1 LNKELINIKET
12 NKKYQ
17 KVLVCPLDWG
27 LGHATRC
34 IPIIQTLIDAGA
46 DVYIAGDGESMKL
59 LADEFPAVRQLFLKG
74 YRIRFSRRWSVGT
87 YLLYNLPRLTLRI
100 FKEHFELND
109 LIKSH
114 GFDIVISDNR
124 YGLWSKKAFSVFITH
139 QLNIIPPS
147 SFKCTMSVLRF
158 ITRFFIKKYS
168 ACWIPDVEESPGL
181 SGNLSHRHP
190 IPPNVKYVGVIS
202 RITCGDDVKDRTD
215 TYSLVAVLSGPEP
228 HRTAFEK
235 ILRQQLPL
243 LQEKSLLIR
252 GITGTDNSEAVTGNL
267 TIIDYAGSETL
278 SSLYKSA
285 GVIICRGGYS
295 TLMDLSVNG
304 NKVICVPT
312 PGQTEQEYLS
322 QLMASRGYAVYSSQK
337 EFNAAECLMKVD
349 KTTGIPQ
356 LTRTKLTQVINELL
370 KHA

>member
-1 LNKELINIKET
+1 MNKELINIKET

-124 YGLWSKKAFSVFITH
+124 YG
-139 QLNIIPPS
+139 
-147 SFKCTMSVLRF
+147 
-158 ITRFFIKKYS
+158 Y
-168 ACWIPDVEESPGL
+168 
-181 SGNLSHRHP
+181 
-190 IPPNVKYVGVIS
+190 
-202 RITCGDDVKDRTD
+202 
-215 TYSLVAVLSGPEP
+215 
-228 HRTAFEK
+228 
-235 ILRQQLPL
+235 
-243 LQEKSLLIR
+243 
-252 GITGTDNSEAVTGNL
+252 
-267 TIIDYAGSETL
+267 
-278 SSLYKSA
+278 
-285 GVIICRGGYS
+285 
-295 TLMDLSVNG
+295 
-304 NKVICVPT
+304 
-312 PGQTEQEYLS
+312 
-322 QLMASRGYAVYSSQK
+322 
-337 EFNAAECLMKVD
+337 
-349 KTTGIPQ
+349 
-356 LTRTKLTQVINELL
+356 
-370 KHA
+370 